1 MSTRK
6 TYDTD
11 VITLRRIF
19 ANDPLT
25 NTPIS
30 SGYIL
35 AVGSNGTTTFMNP
48 LEVPAIN
55 TLSTTVGTGGGGGS
69 GDVTKNNLVS
79 TVIGLGTSG
88 YISTTQLLSTSQGL
102 QTQFNEAID
111 SSELT
116 SSLIGLGTL
125 GYLSSFSSIR
135 NSFSTNLLFTGN
147 AQLVDVNF
155 VDKANGNIFPLNSS
169 NSALYFNGSLVGSGT
184 VINNFNTSTYIYQI
198 SSVSTVITQGVTFIS
213 TATNVILSN
222 ASSLSISTGN
232 LFTSSINFIDTL
244 LNTVQNLA
252 VNNGVLQLNGAPIQG
267 GGNANQQS
275 SLVSTFFLDTSLTS
289 TVVGLGAAGYISS
302 SQLLST
308 SFGLQQF
315 INSFIDQNELTSTVI
330 GLGTAGF
337 TSSLDLQNTLTSSIV
352 GLGTAGYISSSLF
365 NTSLTSSIVGLGT
378 AGYISSQSLLSSIA
392 EWSQY
397 TASSPVIIAN
407 TSRIKATASLYLEA
421 SNSIVLQSPS
431 DTSVIIN
438 DVNNTPGTLEV
449 GSLGLRTSTADLQY
463 SLTILPEFQGN
474 VSSLSLFYYNGTY
487 LTAGSLYLSSL
498 YFGNISS
505 GGTFYNGQLTTDSTA
520 TNIYWKG
527 TQLNGGGGGGISPTQ
542 LQSTVLGLSTNYIGG
557 NATFSSIY
565 TNYKSSITNTANV
578 LNFSSLFVNNVPI
591 LFDSN
596 GNLYLTSQTL

>member
-19 ANDPLT
+19 ANDPVT

-35 AVGSNGTTTFMNP
+35 AVGPNGTTTFVNP
-48 LEVPAIN
+48 LDVPVIS
-55 TLSTTVGTGGGGGS
+55 TLSTTIGTGGGGGT
-69 GDVTKNNLVS
+69 GDVTKANLVS
-79 TVIGLGTSG
+79 TVIGLGT
-88 YISTTQLLSTSQGL
+88 
-102 QTQFNEAID
+102 A
-111 SSELT
+111 
-116 SSLIGLGTL
+116 
-125 GYLSSFSSIR
+125 GYLST
-135 NSFSTNLLFTGN
+135 NSLQSTIIGLSNIAVTQIVAGTGVTISPTTGRGIVTIN
-147 AQLVDVNF
+147 AL
-155 VDKANGNIFPLNSS
+155 G
-169 NSALYFNGSLVGSGT
+169 GT
-184 VINNFNTSTYIYQI
+184 IINNTSTYIYQI
-198 SSVSTVITQGVTFIS
+198 SSVSTVFAQGITFIS
-213 TATNVILSN
+213 SATNVILSN
-222 ASSLSISTGN
+222 ASSLSISTGT

-267 GGNANQQS
+267 GGNATQQS

-289 TVVGLGAAGYISS
+289 SIIGLGTSGYISS

-308 SFGLQQF
+308 SLGLQQL
-315 INSFIDQNELTSTVI
+315 ISGFIDPLE
-330 GLGTAGF
+330 
-337 TSSLDLQNTLTSSIV
+337 LTSSIV
-352 GLGTAGYISSSLF
+352 GLGTTGYISSSQLNTSLTSSIIGLGTAGYISSSQL

-378 AGYISSQSLLSSIA
+378 VGYISSLSLYSSIA
-392 EWSQY
+392 GWSQY

-407 TSRIKATASLYLEA
+407 TSRIKGATNLYLEA
-421 SNSIVLQSPS
+421 STSIYLQTPS
-431 DTSVIIN
+431 DKSVIIN
-438 DVNNTPGTLEV
+438 DINNTPGTLEV

-463 SLTILPEFQGN
+463 SLSIVPEFQGN
-474 VSSLSLFYYNGTY
+474 VSSLTLFYYNGTD

-527 TQLNGGGGGGISPTQ
+527 TQLNGAGGGISPTQ
-542 LQSTVLGLSTNYIGG
+542 LQSTVLGLSTNYVGT

-565 TNYKSSITNTANV
+565 TNYESTITNTANV